1 MLAQNL
7 QLSRH
12 WRWVAAFLQ
21 ATMLLLYQPAFTP
34 LTNGLF
40 ILLLLWLGIRL
51 WQQAKSLS
59 ARQINWLL
67 APVLLLLLLQTRSVG
82 ALNLMFHVLLL
93 AAIGRSF
100 SLQLRRDAIQ
110 LVWVQYFAI
119 SCAFIFHQQILLAGL
134 IFSLLAV
141 NLYLQFQLFAPN
153 GQPLRLTPLL
163 KTCVLALPLW
173 LGLFLLFP
181 RLPPLWQMPNQQQ
194 AVTGL
199 GNELD
204 PGSIEQLVQSDATAF
219 RVGFDGSPPPRQQWY
234 WRAKVYEEFDGRR
247 WLQHSRF
254 ERRRAPEPAAP
265 QVVVSDTQP
274 LNYQILAESSFQ
286 RDLFSLGVP
295 VSWSDNIRPRAA
307 SLLQSNQV
315 ISQRLSY
322 QVSSL
327 LSPVPQSS
335 EAELR
340 LNLQT
345 AAANPQ
351 SQQLAIELKQQ
362 HGSDGHAI
370 STALARLFRE
380 QAFYYTLQPPL
391 LGNNAIDQFL
401 FQSRSGFCSHYA
413 SASAMLLRA
422 AGVPARVVGG
432 YQGGDWQASQ
442 QYLIVRQRDAHAW
455 VEYLQDGYWHMFD
468 PTAAIAPERIL
479 QGLEQALSQPER
491 DLLAGWQPGWMQQMA
506 LQWSHLDYL
515 WSVWVLGFNQQQQAE
530 LWLMLQSW
538 LDYWRWLL
546 GVMVGIGISLLL
558 WLLYWQ
564 QQRRQLMC
572 LAPDY
577 WRRRVF
583 AELPEPDQPGESV
596 HSWLKKLA
604 QVNPDAA
611 VPLQQLAA
619 SYERVVF
626 AAKPEAASALQ
637 QQLRQQRKKLRALK
651 RP

>member
-1 MLAQNL
+1 MLAQEL
-7 QLSRH
+7 QLSSA
-12 WRWVAAFLQ
+12 WRGVAALLQ
-21 ATMLLLYQPAFTP
+21 ETILLLYQPAFNA
-34 LTNGLF
+34 LTSGLF
-40 ILLLLWLGIRL
+40 VLLLLWLGIRL
-51 WQQAKSLS
+51 WQQTEPLS

-67 APVLLLLLLQTRSVG
+67 APVLLLLLLQTRSLG

-100 SLQLRRDAIQ
+100 SLHLRRDAVQ

-134 IFSLLAV
+134 IFGLLGV

-153 GQPLRLTPLL
+153 GQPLRLAPLL
-163 KTCVLALPLW
+163 KASALALPLW

-219 RVGFDGSPPPRQQWY
+219 RVSFDGAPPPRQQWY

-254 ERRRAPEPAAP
+254 DRRQSVAPATTTTA
-265 QVVVSDTQP
+265 VADAQP
-274 LNYQILAESSFQ
+274 LTYQILAESSFQ
-286 RDLFSLGVP
+286 RDLFSLGLP
-295 VSWSDNIRPRAA
+295 VSWSDNIRPRPAA
-307 SLLQSNQV
+307 LLQSNQV

-322 QVSSL
+322 QVSSV
-327 LSPVPQSS
+327 LSPIPLASA
-335 EAELR
+335 AELR

-351 SQQLAIELKQQ
+351 SQQLAAQLKQQ
-362 HGSDGHAI
+362 HGNDGHAI
-370 STALARLFRE
+370 SEALARLFRE
-380 QAFYYTLQPPL
+380 QAFYYTLQPPR
-391 LGNNAIDQFL
+391 LGANAIDQFL

-432 YQGGDWQASQ
+432 YQGGDWQTNQ

-455 VEYLQDGYWHMFD
+455 VEYLQDGDWHLFD

-491 DLLAGWQPGWMQQMA
+491 ELLSSWQPGWLQQMA

-515 WSVWVLGFNQQQQAE
+515 WSVWVLGFNQQQQTE
-530 LWLMLQSW
+530 LWAT
-538 LDYWRWLL
+538 
-546 GVMVGIGISLLL
+546 
-558 WLLYWQ
+558 
-564 QQRRQLMC
+564 
-572 LAPDY
+572 LAG
-577 WRRRVF
+577 W
-583 AELPEPDQPGESV
+583 
-596 HSWLKKLA
+596 
-604 QVNPDAA
+604 
-611 VPLQQLAA
+611 
-619 SYERVVF
+619 
-626 AAKPEAASALQ
+626 
-637 QQLRQQRKKLRALK
+637 
-651 RP
+651 

>member
-295 VSWSDNIRPRAA
+295 VSWSDNIKPRAA

-564 QQRRQLMC
+564 QQRRQLMR

>member
-564 QQRRQLMC
+564 QQRRQLMR